1 MIFEGLNSKLLFKG
15 KKIYYSE
22 DNSKCHGTKKKKKGN
37 DTFPVS
43 VSPKTEHQ
51 SIVSLSHACNLSEM
65 RHRGTEYDQGTT
77 RTLGDYVSGK

>member
-1 MIFEGLNSKLLFKG
+1 MVL
-15 KKIYYSE
+15 
-22 DNSKCHGTKKKKKGN
+22 KKKKKGN